1 MIASM
6 TAFASRFHENSF
18 GILRWEIRTVNHR
31 YLEVT
36 LRMPEFLRDFEQS
49 SREIIQ
55 NYLKRGKVEAI
66 LSFQISQATSV
77 EVKINQ
83 ALTEQLAKASATI
96 LSLFPSV
103 TVNVMDVLA
112 WPGVLQTKETEVDI
126 MEKTILDLLKSTLD
140 ECVSVRQREGK
151 GLQLFLEDR
160 LKISKRLISSIKKRM
175 PMLLRAARERIIA
188 RFEECTISL
197 DKERLEQEILWL
209 AQKMDVSEEL
219 QRLEMHINEVNLVLD
234 NGEVVGRRL
243 DFLMQELN
251 REINTLGNKSIGIEV
266 SQAVIELKVQIE
278 QMREQVQN
286 IE

>member
-1 MIASM
+1 
-6 TAFASRFHENSF
+6 
-18 GILRWEIRTVNHR
+18 
-31 YLEVT
+31 
-36 LRMPEFLRDFEQS
+36 MPEFLRDFEQS